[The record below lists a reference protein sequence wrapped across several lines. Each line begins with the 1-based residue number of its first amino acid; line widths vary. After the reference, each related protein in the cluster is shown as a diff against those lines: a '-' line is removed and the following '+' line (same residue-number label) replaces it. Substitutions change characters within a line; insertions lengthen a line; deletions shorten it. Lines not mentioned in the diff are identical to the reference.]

1 MDKPRPPPERLQIDA
16 CPVVPAGAAFGGGPK
31 PMDFVSHP
39 GLLIA
44 GAVTILI
51 GLLIRRFVSRYDF
64 AGLAMNSAW
73 QVARG
78 RRTAESPTEIEER
91 LNEITAATTTFG
103 KARRLGGNVIGHFVA
118 PILGLI
124 GLILILGGAA
134 LLGAAYFLH

>member
-1 MDKPRPPPERLQIDA
+1 M
-16 CPVVPAGAAFGGGPK
+16 

-44 GAVTILI
+44 GVVSVLI

-64 AGLAMNSAW
+64 TGMAMSSAW

-78 RRTAESPTEIEER
+78 RRTAERPTEIEER
-91 LNEITAATTTFG
+91 VNEIASAATTFG

-118 PILGLI
+118 PILGLL

-134 LLGAAYFLH
+134 LMGAAYFLH